1 MEPPPHR
8 RRAPV
13 KLTRPERFELPTL
26 WFEARWAITRRSRR
40 PPPQGHASR
49 LARPRAPENRP
60 RQERFE
66 LPTLWFEARCSI
78 QLSYGRNPPL
88 ADGFWFVVV
97 RIWFWNEIRTTTN
110 EIRKFCESKIL
121 CEEWDSN

>member
-26 WFEARWAITRRSRR
+26 WFEAR
-40 PPPQGHASR
+40 
-49 LARPRAPENRP
+49 
-60 RQERFE
+60 
-66 LPTLWFEARCSI
+66 CSI

-88 ADGFWFVVV
+88 ADGFLFVLF
-97 RIWFWNEIRTTTN
+97 RILFWNKIRTTTN

-121 CEEWDSN
+121 CEEWDSNPHGLPHRILSPARIPIPPSSQQKK